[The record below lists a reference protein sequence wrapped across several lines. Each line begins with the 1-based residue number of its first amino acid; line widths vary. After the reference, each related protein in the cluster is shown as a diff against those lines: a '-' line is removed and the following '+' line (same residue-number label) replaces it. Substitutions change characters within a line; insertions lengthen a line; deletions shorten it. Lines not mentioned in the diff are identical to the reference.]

1 LRGNWIWELGGHI
14 YGKKLCCAANS
25 KRMTNTPLCC
35 VFFWAHGKGPS
46 LSCVAAKPHVKG
58 FFNKIQILNRKTSKL
73 SNNLKK
79 TKIAHKTTY
88 VVYCLWKK
96 F

>member
-1 LRGNWIWELGGHI
+1 
-14 YGKKLCCAANS
+14 
-25 KRMTNTPLCC
+25 MTNTPLCC

-79 TKIAHKTTY
+79 PKLHIKQLMLSIAYGKNFEF
-88 VVYCLWKK
+88 K
-96 F
+96 FKFDRHF